1 MQVAERLM
9 RNKVTAFKIS
19 YNSLLLG
26 YYTKWTCLTMVSYI
40 INYMKL
46 FPFMYTMNYL
56 FRVKL

>member
-9 RNKVTAFKIS
+9 RHKVTAFRIS
-19 YNSLLLG
+19 YNSLSLG
-26 YYTKWTCLTMVSYI
+26 YYTKWTRLTMVSYI